1 MRRGGSAD
9 RARRGAARAQ
19 GRRSRGGAGAAGR
32 PGTVATSEVG
42 AGRRPGQSVEA
53 AAEDEAP
60 ARRGMRGRPRGSGAA
75 GAGVASGPPGT
86 RRRRSVRG
94 GREDDEASG
103 TAGQEEDATRGRAR
117 GARAVG
123 DQCAAGDGGG
133 GGAGGRAREQGH
145 TRPNDVDL
153 KLVRCRREGRGIVGR
168 GGKVSAGWPYQPALM
183 CPR

>member
-1 MRRGGSAD
+1 MVCLLCSETESWVQQYCLSGTALLQGAAGTSTGMRRGGSAD
-9 RARRGAARAQ
+9 RARRGAARGQLAGQ
-19 GRRSRGGAGAAGR
+19 GRARSGPGGGQGR
-32 PGTVATSEVG
+32 AS
-42 AGRRPGQSVEA
+42 RRP
-53 AAEDEAP
+53 
-60 ARRGMRGRPRGSGAA
+60 PR
-75 GAGVASGPPGT
+75 T
-86 RRRRSVRG
+86 RRRRGG

-123 DQCAAGDGGG
+123 DQRAAGDGGG

-145 TRPNDVDL
+145 TRPDDVDL

-168 GGKVSAGWPYQPALM
+168 GGKVSAGWPNQPALM